1 MVLGEMVEIILVLVE
16 RIEIREGE
24 AGGLALGCV
33 EGSGFGGLWWWAF
46 RVRRGRRR

>member
-1 MVLGEMVEIILVLVE
+1 MEDIIVL
-16 RIEIREGE
+16 IEKTKGE

-33 EGSGFGGLWWWAF
+33 EGSGFGALWWWAF